1 MIDTLWIP
9 AIAKKLCNSVDL
21 QIGGLAR
28 YIAIDNSGGGRNEAA
43 IFFEDEA
50 VDERGTRDERLDEIN
65 AEEADEVDEGGDES
79 DDGGAFTQTDD
90 KR

>member
-21 QIGGLAR
+21 QTGGLASE
-28 YIAIDNSGGGRNEAA
+28 ARNEAA

-50 VDERGTRDERLDEIN
+50 VDERGTHDERLDEIN
-65 AEEADEVDEGGDES
+65 AKEADEVNEGGDER

-90 KR
+90 R